1 MKKII
6 LIVGGVLALLIAVV
20 LIGPGMVD
28 WNRYKAEI
36 QAQAMAA
43 TGRNLTIK
51 GDIKISVLPA
61 PALIAHDVT
70 LANMKGATSVNMVG
84 LKLLEV
90 RINLAPL
97 LAGRVEVKRVKLV
110 EPVIELEV
118 LADGRNNWTF
128 QPGQPGGGNT
138 APVPLAKGQA
148 ASDAEPAPKTPQETV
163 QGAGRIAVDNFTI
176 ENGTLI
182 YRDAKNATLE
192 RVDDIN
198 ATISAAS
205 LAGPFESSGALRA
218 RAIPLSYA
226 VHVGEIIHDRTVPFN
241 LKLGA
246 KSSGGQVQVSG
257 TLVGLADTPK
267 IKGKLKGEGKS
278 LAGLL
283 QPAAGG
289 AALPGL
295 LDQEF
300 GFDGTVIATAK
311 GGEIKGLNLRLG
323 KAQATGELS
332 VKMGKEVQVAASL
345 TASRI
350 DLDKWLALPPVG
362 AESPDASSKVAKAK
376 TSGDG
381 QAPNAAAAPD
391 NVTQVPAAE
400 FQLPRG
406 INVSL
411 ALKANA
417 VTYRGGVIR
426 EVVANA
432 DLANGE
438 ATLSQLSAVFPGGSN
453 MAIFGFVTAQDGK
466 PRFEGEVES
475 SVGDL
480 RAVLSWLGQNLDGVK
495 PDRLRKLTLATR
507 VVAVPEQLQLTGLD
521 VQFDSS
527 RLTGGIALALSK
539 RLSFGADLTIDRLD
553 LDAYLP
559 QSSAKKKAAP
569 KKNQKTAKPE
579 AGSGDEKPAKA
590 KDPLSALKLASEI
603 DANLKMAVKS
613 LVFRGARIKDVTID
627 GTLYDGGLEIRKLGV
642 AHMAGASL
650 GLSGAI
656 KDFAGSPEATNLA
669 FKAQVGD
676 MGALLS
682 VAGLDPA
689 LAPKGLGPV
698 KVAGRIDGNLLAP
711 TLNLT
716 ATGAGATAKIKGQ
729 LDGLAVIPTAKGL
742 NVRLDTADATRLL
755 KLAGI
760 DAKGAA
766 KQLGPLSVNATID
779 GNLLTPSLALDLK
792 AAGGTVSVKGP
803 LNMLPVGDLADLAV
817 TANVPDLARLAR
829 ALGTGY
835 RPSGKIGGLALQ
847 ARLKGGAKGMTI
859 TGITAQMGPT
869 SGTVDVNGDV
879 VVGLQGPRPV
889 IKANLMAGAIILDP
903 FLPAQK
909 SASLWNGLKILP
921 AAFGAGLL
929 SNEDGP
935 LVRAATRRGGA
946 AERWSRDPIDLSGL
960 SGVDA
965 EITLKSPLVQLE
977 DYKLSNADLVAKL
990 AAGKIIAEKLTGQVF
1005 GGAFHATGSAT
1016 ATNRP
1021 RIETTI
1027 ALENMSIG
1035 QATQAFTG
1043 KSVASGRLGL
1053 KTRLQSSGKNIY
1065 DMIRGLSGSGSL
1077 RLKGVDVKQG
1087 NTGTALAGALGLVSA
1102 LGQFS
1107 NVLGG
1112 GASKGSGLV
1121 DISGSFDITGG
1132 IARTQD
1138 AKVVS
1143 SAGNGSAAGAIDLP
1157 RWLIDV
1163 KGQVQLEQNLLTS
1176 FLAAKSKRNITSS
1189 VPFTVKGRLDAPT
1202 INLDTSKITGGG
1214 LPVPGADRLL
1224 KKLPKGVGGVLQG
1237 ILGGGAQQQQQQGT
1251 STGGSTGSE
1260 PPPPPQEQQQQQIDP
1275 VDLLKGL
1282 FKRR

>member
-6 LIVGGVLALLIAVV
+6 LIVGGVLVLLVAVV
-20 LIGPGMVD
+20 LIGPGMID
-28 WNRYKAEI
+28 WNQYKAEI

-70 LANMKGATSVNMVG
+70 LANMKGATSANMVG
-84 LKLLEV
+84 LKLLEI
-90 RINLAPL
+90 RINLVPL
-97 LAGRVEVKRVKLV
+97 LTGRIEVKRIKLV

-128 QPGQPGGGNT
+128 QTGQPGGGNT
-138 APVPLAKGQA
+138 ASVPLAKGQV
-148 ASDAEPAPKTPQETV
+148 ASDVEAAPETPQENGKSA
-163 QGAGRIAVDNFTI
+163 GAGRIAVDNFSI

-192 RVDDIN
+192 RVEDIN
-198 ATISAAS
+198 ATISAVS
-205 LAGPFESSGALRA
+205 LVGPFESSGALRA
-218 RAIPLSYA
+218 RAIPLSYT
-226 VHVGEIIHDRTVPFN
+226 VHVGEIIHSRTVPFN

-246 KSSGGQVQVSG
+246 KSSGGQVQLSG
-257 TLVGLADTPK
+257 TVVGLTDTPK

-283 QPAAGG
+283 RPAAGG

-300 GFDGTVIATAK
+300 SFDGSVSATAK
-311 GGEIKGLNLRLG
+311 GGELKGLNLRLG
-323 KAQATGELS
+323 KAHATGEFS
-332 VKMGKEVQVAASL
+332 VKMGKEVQVEASL

-350 DLDKWLALPPVG
+350 DLDKWLALPSVE
-362 AESPDASSKVAKAK
+362 AKSLDASPKAAKAK
-376 TSGDG
+376 ISGDG
-381 QAPNAAAAPD
+381 QAPNAAAAPG
-391 NVTQVPAAE
+391 NVAQGPAAG
-400 FQLPRG
+400 FQLPKG

-411 ALKANA
+411 AFKANA

-453 MAIFGFVTAQDGK
+453 MAIFGFVTAQNGK

-480 RAVLSWLGQNLDGVK
+480 RAVLSWLGQNLDGVR

-507 VVAVPEQLQLTGLD
+507 VIAVPEQLQLTGLD

-559 QSSAKKKAAP
+559 QVAPQNKAAP
-569 KKNQKTAKPE
+569 KKNKKTAKPE
-579 AGSGDEKPAKA
+579 AGRGAEKPAKA
-590 KDPLSALKLASEI
+590 KAPLSALKLAGEI

-613 LVFRGARIKDVTID
+613 LVFRGARIKGVTID
-627 GTLYDGGLEIRKLGV
+627 GILYDGGLEIHKLGV
-642 AHMAGASL
+642 AHVAGASL
-650 GLSGAI
+650 NLSGAI
-656 KDFAGSPEATNLA
+656 KDLTGSPEATNLA
-669 FKAQVGD
+669 FKAQVRD

-682 VAGLDPA
+682 VAELDPA

-698 KVAGRIDGNLLAP
+698 KIAGRIDGNLLAP
-711 TLNLT
+711 KLNLT
-716 ATGAGATAKIKGQ
+716 ATGAGATAKIKGH
-729 LDGLAVIPTAKGL
+729 LDGLAIVPAVKGL
-742 NVRLDTADATRLL
+742 NVRLYTPDATRLL

-766 KQLGPLSVNATID
+766 KHLGPLSVNATID

-792 AAGGTVSVKGP
+792 AAGGTVSLKGS
-803 LNMLPVGDLADLAV
+803 LNMLPVGDLANLAV
-817 TANVPDLARLAR
+817 TANAPDLARLAR

-847 ARLKGGAKGMTI
+847 ARLIGGAKGITI
-859 TGITAQMGPT
+859 TGITGKA
-869 SGTVDVNGDV
+869 GTVDVSGDV
-879 VVGLQGPRPV
+879 VVGLQGPHPA
-889 IKANLMAGAIILDP
+889 IKANIMAGKIILDP

-909 SASLWNGLKILP
+909 SASLWDGLKTLP
-921 AAFGAGLL
+921 AAFGAGSLT
-929 SNEDGP
+929 NEDGL
-935 LVRAATRRGGA
+935 LVRTASRRKAAV
-946 AERWSRDPIDLSGL
+946 ERWSRDPIDLSGL

-977 DYKLSNADLVAKL
+977 DYKLRNADLVAKL

-1005 GGAFHATGSAT
+1005 GGAFHAAGSAT

-1021 RIETTI
+1021 RIEITI
-1027 ALENMSIG
+1027 ALENMNIG
-1035 QATQAFTG
+1035 QATRAFTG

-1053 KTRLQSSGKNIY
+1053 KTQLRSSGKNIY
-1065 DMIRGLSGSGSL
+1065 DIIRGLSGSGSL

-1102 LGQFS
+1102 LSQFS

-1121 DISGSFDITGG
+1121 DLSGSFDITGG

-1138 AKVVS
+1138 VKVVS

-1189 VPFTVKGRLDAPT
+1189 VPFTVRGRLDAPT

-1214 LPVPGADRLL
+1214 LPIPGADRLL
-1224 KKLPKGVGGVLQG
+1224 EKLPKGVGGILQG
-1237 ILGGGAQQQQQQGT
+1237 VLGGGAQQQHQGSST
-1251 STGGSTGSE
+1251 SGGSTGSE
-1260 PPPPPQEQQQQQIDP
+1260 PPPPPQEQQQQQRIDP

-1282 FKRR
+1282 FRRR

>member
-6 LIVGGVLALLIAVV
+6 LIVGGVLSLLIAVV
-20 LIGPGMVD
+20 LIGPGMID
-28 WNRYKAEI
+28 WNQYKAEI

-43 TGRNLTIK
+43 TGRNLAIK

-138 APVPLAKGQA
+138 ASVPLAKGQA
-148 ASDAEPAPKTPQETV
+148 ASDAEPAPKTGQETG

-226 VHVGEIIHDRTVPFN
+226 VHVGAIIHDRTVPFN
-241 LKLGA
+241 LKLGE
-246 KSSGGQVQVSG
+246 KSSAGQVQMSG
-257 TLVGLADTPK
+257 TVVGLTDTPK

-283 QPAAGG
+283 QLTAGG

-300 GFDGTVIATAK
+300 GFDGTVTATAK
-311 GGEIKGLNLRLG
+311 GGELKGLNLRLG

-332 VKMGKEVQVAASL
+332 VKMDKEVQVSASL

-350 DLDKWLALPPVG
+350 DLDKWLALPPVE
-362 AESPDASSKVAKAK
+362 AKSPATSPNAVETK

-381 QAPNAAAAPD
+381 QTPNAAAAPG
-391 NVTQVPAAE
+391 NVAQVPAAE
-400 FQLPRG
+400 FQLPKG

-480 RAVLSWLGQNLDGVK
+480 RAVLSWLGQNLNGVK
-495 PDRLRKLTLATR
+495 PDRLRKLTLATH

-559 QSSAKKKAAP
+559 QSSPKKKASP
-569 KKNQKTAKPE
+569 KQNKETAKPE
-579 AGSGDEKPAKA
+579 AGSGAEKPVKE
-590 KDPLSALKLASEI
+590 KDPLSALKLAGEI

-642 AHMAGASL
+642 AHVAGASL
-650 GLSGAI
+650 SLSGAI
-656 KDFAGSPEATNLA
+656 KDLAGSPKATNLA
-669 FKAQVGD
+669 FMAQVGD
-676 MGALLS
+676 MGAVLS

-711 TLNLT
+711 ALNLT
-716 ATGAGATAKIKGQ
+716 ATGAGATAKIRGQ
-729 LDGLAVIPTAKGL
+729 LDGLAVIPTVKGL

-803 LNMLPVGDLADLAV
+803 LNMLPVGDMADLAV

-829 ALGTGY
+829 VLGTGY

-847 ARLKGGAKGMTI
+847 ARLKGGVKGMTI
-859 TGITAQMGPT
+859 TGITAKA
-869 SGTVDVNGDV
+869 GTVDVNGDA

-909 SASLWNGLKILP
+909 SASLWDGLKVLP

-935 LVRAATRRGGA
+935 LVRAATRRGGEV
-946 AERWSRDPIDLSGL
+946 ERWSRDPIDLSGL

-977 DYKLSNADLVAKL
+977 NYKLSNADLVAKL

-1005 GGAFHATGSAT
+1005 GGAFHAAGSAT

-1035 QATQAFTG
+1035 QATGAFTG

-1138 AKVVS
+1138 VKVVS

-1214 LPVPGADRLL
+1214 LPIPGADRLL

-1237 ILGGGAQQQQQQGT
+1237 ILGGGQQQQQQGG
-1251 STGGSTGSE
+1251 STGGSSGGSTGSE
-1260 PPPPPQEQQQQQIDP
+1260 PPPPPQQQHQVDP